1 MSQESLS
8 ALLDGECSAA
18 ELDRLLDEIER
29 SPELKAAYSRLCQ
42 AREVGEGTRITKGQ
56 PCICAD
62 VMSRVAKEP
71 MVEVSAKVA
80 DLDSRRRW
88 APVFRSWGGMAAA
101 AATVAAVAVLVAM
114 PGLKPVQTGDTPMLA
129 SEGSAPVNFVPA
141 AVPVSRPSRYQR
153 AVALTPE
160 QAEQFEEL
168 NSLMLTHNSSMA
180 EQGVGGT
187 LRHAR
192 AAAHAMPAVYRT
204 ESAGDGR

>member
-18 ELDRLLDEIER
+18 ELDRLLDQMDR
-29 SPELKAAYSRLCQ
+29 DPALKAAYSRLCQ

-62 VMSRVAKEP
+62 VMSRVASEP
-71 MVEVSAKVA
+71 MAAVSAKVT
-80 DLDSRRRW
+80 DLDARRRW
-88 APVFRSWGGMAAA
+88 APAFRTWGGMAAA
-101 AATVAAVAVLVAM
+101 ASVAVVAVLVAM
-114 PGLKPVQTGDTPMLA
+114 PALKPVQTGNTASLA
-129 SEGSAPVNFVPA
+129 PEVSAPVNFVPA
-141 AVPVSRPSRYQR
+141 SVPLSRPSRYQR

-168 NSLMLTHNSSMA
+168 NSLMLTHNSSIA

-187 LRHAR
+187 LRYAR
-192 AAAHAMPAVYRT
+192 AAAHATPAVYRS
-204 ESAGDGR
+204 EGDGR